1 MMHRITKFFVSLSA
15 LPMISFAEIPLKT
28 GEKVAFLGDSI
39 TAGGFSQ
46 ASGYVQLVGKGL
58 AANGVTIEIIGAG
71 ISGHKSNQ
79 MLERLERDVLSKKP
93 HWMTLSCGVNDVWH
107 GPKGVLLEDYKKNIT
122 AIIDRAQAAGVKVM
136 ILTSTMIKEDQATP
150 QNQQLIPYNDFL
162 RAIAKEKKCLLADL
176 NADMQKAV
184 ADAHKKFGN
193 KGNVLTNDG
202 VHMIAEGNL
211 MMATGVLRAF
221 GLDKKEMEKA
231 NEVFETMPNFS
242 SVSAKTNLTL
252 RQKQL
257 LEKIAAEKN
266 TTVDAMI
273 ATDFQTYVNSLLE
286 KSAK

>member
-1 MMHRITKFFVSLSA
+1 
-15 LPMISFAEIPLKT
+15 MISFAEIPLKT

>member
-1 MMHRITKFFVSLSA
+1 MHALTKFLVSLFA
-15 LPMISFAEIPLKT
+15 LPLLSLAEIPIKN

-39 TAGGFSQ
+39 TAGGYSQ
-46 ASGYVQLVGKGL
+46 ATGYVQLVGKGL

-93 HWMTLSCGVNDVWH
+93 NWMTLSCGVNDVWH

-122 AIIDRAQAAGVKVM
+122 AIIDRAQAAGIKVM
-136 ILTSTMIKEDQATP
+136 VLTSTMIKEDQAS
-150 QNQQLIPYNDFL
+150 QLNQQLIPYNDFL
-162 RAIAKEKKCLLADL
+162 RTIAAEKKCLLADL

-184 ADAHKKFGN
+184 ATAHKTSGN
-193 KGNVLTNDG
+193 KGNILTNDG

-211 MMATGVLRAF
+211 LMATGVLQAF
-221 GLDKKEMEKA
+221 GLDKAEMTKA
-231 NEVFETMPNFS
+231 NEVFQTMPNFS
-242 SVSAKTNLTL
+242 SVTAKTNLTL
-252 RQKQL
+252 RQKLQ
-257 LEKIAAEKN
+257 LEKIAAEQK

-273 ATDFQTYVNSLLE
+273 AADFQKYVDSLLE